1 MLQYCTSDLH
11 NILSHTAATAANAA
25 NRRPTLSGQSF
36 IGKVLD
42 QARLPTPLCHC
53 ILQTLPPSL
62 PNTEHI
68 LQVGPSRLLLEGESS
83 TEARDRLHTMLA
95 AFPAAPFSYQ
105 RLAELL
111 LEPRKQYSQLHKL
124 VRLR

>member
-1 MLQYCTSDLH
+1 M
-11 NILSHTAATAANAA
+11 
-25 NRRPTLSGQSF
+25 
-36 IGKVLD
+36 LD

-124 VRLR
+124 VRCAEGSQNAAVCQGMPAWLWMML